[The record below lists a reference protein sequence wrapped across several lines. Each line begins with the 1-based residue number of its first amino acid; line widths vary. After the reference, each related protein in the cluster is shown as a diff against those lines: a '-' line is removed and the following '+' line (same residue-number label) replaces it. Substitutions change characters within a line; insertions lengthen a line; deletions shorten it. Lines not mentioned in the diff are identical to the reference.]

1 MSISYQAKSSAVLSK
16 QLKVQELVI
25 DSNDSQLVVV
35 NGGDV
40 CVLIGE
46 EVAKVELVLIRS
58 GATLSALTDAQMIIS
73 DSTTF
78 ASGGDKKAIRLDT
91 LAAVPA
97 DGSVVIK
104 YIVAE

>member
-1 MSISYQAKSSAVLSK
+1 MSISYQAKSAPVLSK

-25 DSNDSQLVVV
+25 SASDSQLAVV

-40 CVLIGE
+40 CVTIGE
-46 EVAKVELVLIRS
+46 EVAHVELVLIRNGS
-58 GATLSALTDAQMIIS
+58 TLTALTDAQMIIS

-78 ASGGDKKAIRLDT
+78 AAGGDKKAIRLDT

-97 DGSVVIK
+97 DGCVVIK